1 MEKLLPLLIR
11 LLMMSS
17 LYLLSSSRLGTLIKI
32 VGAQGMILGLVPFL
46 THLSL
51 NDPHTWIL
59 SSGSLIIKGF
69 VIPLLLFKAL
79 RGVAI
84 NREIEPYIG
93 FSFSIVIGVLS
104 VIFSFVAYHYIS
116 GHPLFHSQFIPASMV
131 VGFCGLFLIIARKQA
146 LTQVVGYLVFEN
158 GIYLFGVSLAI
169 ENPLLVELGI
179 LLDVLVGV
187 FVMGIVVYHINREF
201 DTISTEDLDTL
212 RE

>member
-1 MEKLLPLLIR
+1 MEKMLPLIII

-17 LYLLSSSRLGTLIKI
+17 LFMLSTSRLGTLIRV
-32 VGAQGMILGLVPFL
+32 VGYQGLVLGLVPFL
-46 THLSL
+46 TRLSL
-51 NDPHTWIL
+51 TDPHVWIL
-59 SSGSLIIKGF
+59 SIGSIVIKGF
-69 VIPLLLFKAL
+69 IIPALLCKAL

-93 FSFSIVIGVLS
+93 YSISIVIGVVS
-104 VIFSFVAYHYIS
+104 VILSFVVYSFIS
-116 GHPLFHSQFIPASMV
+116 VHPLFHSQFIPASMV
-131 VGFCGLFLIIARKQA
+131 IAFCGLFLIITRKQA

-158 GIYLFGVSLAI
+158 GIYLFGVSLAV
-169 ENPLLVELGI
+169 ENPLMVELGI

-201 DTISTEDLDTL
+201 DTISTDDLDTL

>member
-1 MEKLLPLLIR
+1 
-11 LLMMSS
+11 MMSS

-32 VGAQGMILGLVPFL
+32 VGTQGMILGLVPFL

-51 NDPHTWIL
+51 TDPHTWIL
-59 SSGSLIIKGF
+59 SVGSFIIKGF
-69 VIPLLLFKAL
+69 VIPVLLFKAL

-84 NREIEPYIG
+84 NREIEPYVG
-93 FSFSIVIGVLS
+93 FSFSIIIGVIS
-104 VIFSFVAYHYIS
+104 VIFSFVIYHYIS
-116 GHPLFHSQFIPASMV
+116 IHPLFHSQFIPASMV
-131 VGFCGLFLIIARKQA
+131 VSFCGLFLIITRKQA

-201 DTISTEDLDTL
+201 DTISTDDLDTL